1 MPLYQNSYISIKPFF
16 LDVLIT
22 LSERFINCPLDDMS
36 VLLAGQCDWTDSG
49 ISLCSAITEENM
61 PLLSDY
67 HQHFDV
73 VFVDATRYH
82 NLCYAMEKTMFMR
95 VGLMLDKFSK
105 FSSSK

>member
-1 MPLYQNSYISIKPFF
+1 MFYLQVSVIGQTVVYPY
-16 LDVLIT
+16 
-22 LSERFINCPLDDMS
+22 PLDDMS

>member
-1 MPLYQNSYISIKPFF
+1 MIGQTVVYPYPF
-16 LDVLIT
+16 
-22 LSERFINCPLDDMS
+22 DDMS